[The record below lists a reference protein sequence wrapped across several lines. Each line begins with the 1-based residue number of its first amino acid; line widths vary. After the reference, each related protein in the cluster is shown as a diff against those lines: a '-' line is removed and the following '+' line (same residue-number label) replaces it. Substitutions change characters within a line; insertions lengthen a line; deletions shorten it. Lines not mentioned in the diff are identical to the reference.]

1 MTPPQIN
8 PSFFK
13 PFVDGAIRTLRI
25 QCNIEAS
32 TEKPFIKGS
41 QEQPSFGIAAIVGVI
56 STSFTGTITLCF
68 TESVFLGVMS
78 NMLGEQYSTI
88 TADLEDGAAELL
100 NIIFGQAKIVL
111 TSQNIEV
118 QKAIPTV
125 IRGDNLRTSN
135 SARVPVIVI
144 PFRTPLGQFQFEIA
158 TEETKRP

>member
-1 MTPPQIN
+1 MTLPQIN

-32 TEKPFIKGS
+32 TEKPFIKGT
-41 QEQPSFGIAAIVGVI
+41 QEQPPFGIAAIVGVI
-56 STSFTGTITLCF
+56 SSSFTGTITLCF

-78 NMLGEQYSTI
+78 NMLGEKYSSI

-135 SARVPVIVI
+135 STRVPVIVI
-144 PFRTPLGQFQFEIA
+144 PFRTPLGLFQFEIA
-158 TEETKRP
+158 TEETK